1 MSKIKNI
8 YAREILASGGAP
20 SLEVTVTLE
29 SGAIGEASVSYGASA
44 GSKEATVLLD
54 GDKARYNGKGML
66 NAIGNING
74 KIKEILTG
82 MEAADQRGIDNKMI
96 ETDGTVNKAIL
107 GGNAML
113 GVSLAVARAEANE
126 ENLPLYKYL
135 RKNYKIGRTS
145 SSDYDTVNWK
155 LPKPMIV
162 MIEGGKHADETTDL
176 QEFMVGAMG
185 SKSAA
190 ENVRMEMEIY
200 NALKNILKAEKLS
213 TNVGNEGAFAPN
225 GIVSNEKPIEYL
237 VQAITNAGYVPGVD
251 AGVGIDAAASEFYNQ
266 ETGKYNLKLEGK
278 ELTSEELIA
287 YYKPWI
293 EKYPI
298 ATMEDMLSE
307 FDWDNWPK
315 MVEAING
322 KFPLI
327 ADDLTVTNTQLWQ
340 KAIEMKAATAIL
352 IKLNQAGTLTE
363 TVDCCLLANKNN
375 LITMPSHR
383 GGGETN
389 DTFLVDLAVAVNSAY
404 IKVGPTRGERVCKY
418 NRLMRIEEELGGTQ

>member
-8 YAREILASGGAP
+8 HAREILASGGAP

-54 GDKARYNGKGML
+54 GDKTRYGGKGML
-66 NAIGNING
+66 NAIANING
-74 KIKEILTG
+74 KIKEILLG
-82 MEAADQRGIDNKMI
+82 MEAADQRSIDNKMI
-96 ETDGTVNKAIL
+96 ETDGTINKAVL

-113 GVSLAVARAEANE
+113 GVSLAVCRAQASE
-126 ENLPLYKYL
+126 ENMPLYKYL
-135 RKNYKIGRTS
+135 RKTYGIGEIG
-145 SSDYDTVNWK
+145 WK

-185 SKSAA
+185 DKTAT

-225 GIVSNEKPIEYL
+225 GITTNEKPMEYL
-237 VQAITNAGYVPGVD
+237 TQAIIDAGYTPGVD
-251 AGVGIDAAASEFYNQ
+251 AGVGIDAAASEFYNE
-266 ETGKYNLKLEGK
+266 ETKKYTLKLEGK

-293 EKYPI
+293 EKYKI

-327 ADDLTVTNTQLWQ
+327 ADDLTVTNTALWQ
-340 KAIEMKAATAIL
+340 KAIDMKAATAIL

-363 TVDCCLLANKNN
+363 TVDCCLLANANN
-375 LITMPSHR
+375 LMTMPSHR

-418 NRLMRIEEELGGTQ
+418 NRLMRIEEELKN